1 MLRGCELK
9 PLDLLA
15 SASLLAA
22 ATKGKP
28 SQVNLRRATSAAYYA
43 MFHCLARSGADL
55 FVGGAGAERSK
66 HAWKQVYRAIDHGLA
81 KTACRDGIV
90 TKFPKPIEDFAN
102 TFVTMQTKRH
112 SADYDPTA
120 RFTKSEVVQ
129 DIATVRQAIEAFNG
143 QPRKDRIAFCAFV
156 LFKKRG

>member
-1 MLRGCELK
+1 MDAGLPGHRPRSCE
-9 PLDLLA
+9 
-15 SASLLAA
+15 S
-22 ATKGKP
+22 
-28 SQVNLRRATSAAYYA
+28 
-43 MFHCLARSGADL
+43 
-55 FVGGAGAERSK
+55 
-66 HAWKQVYRAIDHGLA
+66 
-81 KTACRDGIV
+81 GIV

>member
-1 MLRGCELK
+1 
-9 PLDLLA
+9 
-15 SASLLAA
+15 
-22 ATKGKP
+22 
-28 SQVNLRRATSAAYYA
+28 
-43 MFHCLARSGADL
+43 
-55 FVGGAGAERSK
+55 
-66 HAWKQVYRAIDHGLA
+66 
-81 KTACRDGIV
+81 
-90 TKFPKPIEDFAN
+90 
-102 TFVTMQTKRH
+102 MQTKRH